1 MDNKNQDGL
10 VKFLL
15 TLQNNTM
22 NQVNIPTFYS
32 SFSKQWVFPF
42 VMEDVCLYHCQF
54 NQQHFSDIAYKQHNI
69 EQPSALYHA
78 AQKRNAE
85 YLIGRLCA
93 KEALKNLNITGYP
106 LTSEDK
112 SPQWPPL
119 SCGSISHSHHVAA
132 AIVALKTH
140 WQSLGLDIEYLISE
154 QRSEKLLSTIVNP
167 NELKLIGTDISL
179 FTTLAFSI
187 KESLFKALYPIVLK
201 RFYFKHA
208 EIIDWNSSGEVT
220 LKLLI
225 DLSDKWQKGTL
236 ITGQYSIQDNYVWTL
251 IGINS

>member
-1 MDNKNQDGL
+1 
-10 VKFLL
+10 
-15 TLQNNTM
+15 M

-42 VMEDVCLYHCQF
+42 VMKDVCLYHCQF
-54 NQQHFSDIAYKQHNI
+54 NQQHFSDIAYKRHDI

-154 QRSEKLLSTIVNP
+154 QRSEKLLSTIVNQ
-167 NELKLIGTDISL
+167 NEQKLVDSDISL

-225 DLSDKWQKGTL
+225 DRSQSVL
-236 ITGQYSIQDNYVWTL
+236 
-251 IGINS
+251 